1 MKLNYYIYSLIASVM
16 LIFSACSPDEYDLGD
31 KGVTS
36 DDLVEGIAYTITHDS
51 KNPNIV
57 YLKSKLGVNYTA
69 LWEHPQGRSQEQK
82 VTLKMP
88 FEGTYTVKFGVE
100 TRGGVIY
107 GEPTTFDISTFC
119 ADFVNDELW
128 SFLTGGVDSEKVWIF
143 DDGSY
148 GYAAGEMTYADPSKT
163 TEWNNWEANW
173 DPGKGHTGDDAIWAS
188 TMTFDL
194 KGGANV
200 NVHSESVSGTTDSKG
215 TFMLNTENHTITF
228 TDCDLL
234 HTPGWTDRSTNWR
247 KDLKILELDEN
258 HLRVAVMR
266 DNSEGAW
273 WLIWNFVSKEFA
285 DNYVPEDQ
293 PDPEPTLPDGW
304 KDAVSQTVSTT
315 IQWNMSADVPFDW
328 ANLDGSLMNNFTAG
342 NYPDWATPVADL
354 DKLSLTMDSKAM
366 TYEFSMPDGTT
377 VSGTYTLDEKGIYSF
392 ESGVPSYHIGGG
404 DIMFFAN
411 SDNQLRILR
420 LETMAGNVTS
430 MWLGVRNGDKE
441 EYVAYHFIPNAA
453 GGSSTPEP
461 KAVVVDNSKLVF
473 GHLEGEKNNFR
484 IEIYNDFGSTKNDS
498 PVDLSALTFD
508 YSMKLTFSISGLS
521 GDALTKEYNAG
532 LMYTAPGWWP
542 SYSGESDVK
551 IKGDGTYTITYKPEA
566 AINGA
571 IVFVI
576 DIFDIFSDI
585 TEPDAVKV
593 TIDNLEIL

>member
-57 YLKSKLGVNYTA
+57 YLESKLGANYTA

-328 ANLDGSLMNNFTAG
+328 ANLDGSL
-342 NYPDWATPVADL
+342 
-354 DKLSLTMDSKAM
+354 
-366 TYEFSMPDGTT
+366 
-377 VSGTYTLDEKGIYSF
+377 
-392 ESGVPSYHIGGG
+392 
-404 DIMFFAN
+404 
-411 SDNQLRILR
+411 
-420 LETMAGNVTS
+420 
-430 MWLGVRNGDKE
+430 
-441 EYVAYHFIPNAA
+441 
-453 GGSSTPEP
+453 
-461 KAVVVDNSKLVF
+461 
-473 GHLEGEKNNFR
+473 
-484 IEIYNDFGSTKNDS
+484 
-498 PVDLSALTFD
+498 
-508 YSMKLTFSISGLS
+508 
-521 GDALTKEYNAG
+521 
-532 LMYTAPGWWP
+532 
-542 SYSGESDVK
+542 
-551 IKGDGTYTITYKPEA
+551 
-566 AINGA
+566 
-571 IVFVI
+571 
-576 DIFDIFSDI
+576 
-585 TEPDAVKV
+585 
-593 TIDNLEIL
+593 